1 MPATSLL
8 TWTWSRILT
17 LSRGATTVFD
27 TAAEMPPATKS
38 RAKSLLFIPP
48 PPIFRDVTRH
58 NHVVQSHLGEGFQT
72 NVIPQYFILGALY
85 PSMSGL
91 MNKHIVK
98 HIVPSSLGAYTRLS
112 PE

>member
-48 PPIFRDVTRH
+48 PPISLAAWAMRRWSRAIVWAR
-58 NHVVQSHLGEGFQT
+58 LGDEARF
-72 NVIPQYFILGALY
+72 ALR
-85 PSMSGL
+85 
-91 MNKHIVK
+91 KVK
-98 HIVPSSLGAYTRLS
+98 CSEVEKCLS
-112 PE
+112 PD